1 MPAQLSP
8 LQPPGPTQP
17 WRFPPF
23 ILPGSAVSR
32 DPTLLSLHLLKCAF
46 PPEHSPD
53 PSKPPIGSIQK
64 LLKAPQGV
72 PELLGPIAKCRSQ
85 AGSQRA
91 PEHRFLRS
99 LCVCLTPFLLNRGD
113 TASWQRDRILLSAVP
128 LTSSPVL
135 GVASGSEPAHPQG
148 CRQLQ
153 GKQALWR
160 ASQWAHCLRLVDGV
174 RRVSLST
181 LCCVNPGKS
190 LSLSEF

>member
-32 DPTLLSLHLLKCAF
+32 EPTLLSLHLLKCAF

-53 PSKPPIGSIQK
+53 TSKPPIGSIQK

-72 PELLGPIAKCRSQ
+72 PELLGPTAKCRSQ

-99 LCVCLTPFLLNRGD
+99 LCLPNPLPTEQRGHR
-113 TASWQRDRILLSAVP
+113 ASWQRARILLSAAP

-153 GKQALWR
+153 G
-160 ASQWAHCLRLVDGV
+160 SLRV
-174 RRVSLST
+174 RVRVRVRVRPTGGPLIGRIVSGWWL
-181 LCCVNPGKS
+181 
-190 LSLSEF
+190 E